1 MSPTLPN
8 ECLHEIFSYLDN
20 DLKTLHSAIF
30 VSHVWCENAIPFLWK
45 KPFRQNPKEINLFKI
60 IPIFLS
66 FLKNQKK
73 DDLQLENISTFKLP
87 TKTTFDYPFFIQ
99 HLDLNYLITA
109 VTQWLIKYPP
119 INETSLFYYKRTKKE
134 ISIDYLKRNDFVV
147 SILITIITISEKIE
161 KLEINMDKE
170 LDVNIVEEITKFFA
184 IPETFKCLSQLTH
197 LEFSGKVFL
206 TGIISELSNYA
217 HELISIK
224 FCPSEEIPGESYKEF
239 ANLILTQKNL
249 KYLRLEWPSRKFNA
263 TQILLSLSNSVNS
276 LLEFTMINGCVT
288 DGRAFESLADC
299 SNLELLHFNGQH
311 FTVEQMKPFYDAN
324 MPKLYS
330 LQLIDL
336 YDRIDRISQ
345 LPPRMTTTTTTNI
358 TNPYIGIF
366 QNTRMS
372 SNLRNLCIR
381 TKGMSLHSILEAVSR
396 ICQNFISFTTYMIKN
411 EDKNFILSIIR
422 NSPRLES
429 LEILAIDEIF
439 VDFISFI
446 PLALPSPPL
455 CRDGNDLLLEM
466 VKVLPNGL
474 RHLNISQLE
483 ILDGTLKYFLEK
495 CEAKLKSLI
504 YYSNHILNDEE
515 FIKKI
520 SDEKGWKVKQID
532 SINVGENVR
541 IIVLWE

>member
-30 VSHVWCENAIPFLWK
+30 VSHAWCENAIPFLWK
-45 KPFRQNPKEINLFKI
+45 NPFQQNPKEINLFKI

-66 FLKNQKK
+66 FLTNPFK
-73 DDLQLENISTFKLP
+73 DDLQLESISTFKLP

-109 VTQWLIKYPP
+109 VTQWLVKYPP
-119 INETSLFYYKRTKKE
+119 IDETSLFYYKRTKKE
-134 ISIDYLKRNDFVV
+134 ISIDYLKRNDFVI
-147 SILITIITISEKIE
+147 SILITILMISEKIE
-161 KLEINMDKE
+161 KLEINMEKE
-170 LDVNIVEEITKFFA
+170 LDVNIVDGITKFFA
-184 IPETFKCLSQLTH
+184 IPEAYQCLSQLTH
-197 LEFSGKVFL
+197 LEFSGKVLL

-217 HELISIK
+217 HELVSIK
-224 FCPSEEIPGESYKEF
+224 FCPSEEIPGGESHKEF
-239 ANLILTQKNL
+239 ANLILAQKNL
-249 KYLRLEWPSRKFNA
+249 KNLRLEWPSRKFNA
-263 TQILLSLSNSVNS
+263 SQILLSLSNSVNS
-276 LLEFTMINGCVT
+276 LVEFTMINGCVT
-288 DGRAFESLADC
+288 DLGAFELLAEC

-311 FTVEQMKPFYDAN
+311 FTVEQMRPFYEAN

-336 YDRIDRISQ
+336 YDRMPISR
-345 LPPRMTTTTTTNI
+345 LPPHTTMTTII
-358 TNPYIGIF
+358 TNPYIGIL
-366 QNTRMS
+366 QNTRMV

-381 TKGMSLHSILEAVSR
+381 TKGMSQHSTLLEVVSR
-396 ICQNFISFTTYMIKN
+396 ICQNFISFTTHMIKD
-411 EDKNFILSIIR
+411 EDKNYILSIIR
-422 NSPRLES
+422 NSPQLES
-429 LEILAIDEIF
+429 LEILAIDEIL
-439 VDFISFI
+439 VDFISFV
-446 PLALPSPPL
+446 PLALQSPPL

-483 ILDGTLKYFLEK
+483 ICDGTLKYFLQK

-504 YYSNHILNDEE
+504 YYSNHIFNDEE
-515 FIKKI
+515 LIKKI

-541 IIVLWE
+541 IIVAWE